1 MVQTVLVTGAAG
13 GFGSTLVRHLTVAG
27 YGVRALA
34 RENDPINLIP
44 LERRY
49 ITLGLVQDP
58 SALDRA
64 AADADAIVHC
74 AALLPSAKA
83 SRADFF
89 DTNMKGTVQAIE
101 TAIRR
106 RMRKAIFFSTISVV
120 DHVTRQISR
129 HELFDYI
136 VDSADPYLSSK
147 IAAERAVMSVGHQF
161 AGDFAIVRPAFIYG
175 PGNFGVWRDAFQLL
189 STGRMRL
196 IGKGAARLPLAHSDD
211 VARYVLALLGSA
223 TIQDPIHVVANPEA
237 TTMRTVFDTLSELLY
252 VPPPSTVPFGIALAA
267 AYAAEL
273 LPASLRLGP
282 LAILTKARVRQ
293 FGNGYDLSGV
303 LEHTLL
309 RKTMLISAR
318 KGLTEMAQDWRRL
331 SGHPVGT

>member
-1 MVQTVLVTGAAG
+1 
-13 GFGSTLVRHLTVAG
+13 
-27 YGVRALA
+27 
-34 RENDPINLIP
+34 
-44 LERRY
+44 
-49 ITLGLVQDP
+49 
-58 SALDRA
+58 
-64 AADADAIVHC
+64 
-74 AALLPSAKA
+74 
-83 SRADFF
+83 
-89 DTNMKGTVQAIE
+89 
-101 TAIRR
+101 
-106 RMRKAIFFSTISVV
+106 
-120 DHVTRQISR
+120 
-129 HELFDYI
+129 
-136 VDSADPYLSSK
+136 
-147 IAAERAVMSVGHQF
+147 
-161 AGDFAIVRPAFIYG
+161 
-175 PGNFGVWRDAFQLL
+175 
-189 STGRMRL
+189 
-196 IGKGAARLPLAHSDD
+196 
-211 VARYVLALLGSA
+211 
-223 TIQDPIHVVANPEA
+223 VVANPEA